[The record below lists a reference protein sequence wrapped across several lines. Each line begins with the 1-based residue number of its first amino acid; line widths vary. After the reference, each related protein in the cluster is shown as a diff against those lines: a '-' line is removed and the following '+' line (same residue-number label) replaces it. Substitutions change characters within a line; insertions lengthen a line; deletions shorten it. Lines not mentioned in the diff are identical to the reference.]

1 MKSDESRT
9 ECIKTW
15 SIYDNGRQLVPGY
28 LLCMVRKIICRC
40 HVMLILEY
48 ISTHGTLRVVC
59 CAARMS
65 ARESKPTGVSR
76 PRATGR
82 PVPQNSKAVSI
93 PTGNNQSLSQT
104 RLPQSNV
111 ATVCAPYLLAS
122 LIICL
127 GIVYLL
133 IKTALPLCQTHVQ
146 PQDI

>member
-1 MKSDESRT
+1 MSLERNASRLGA
-9 ECIKTW
+9 
-15 SIYDNGRQLVPGY
+15 SDNGRQLVPGY

-40 HVMLILEY
+40 HVMLINIGIY
-48 ISTHGTLRVVC
+48 FHAWDPPSGALRECQPGSPSLPAYHVHE
-59 CAARMS
+59 R
-65 ARESKPTGVSR
+65 R
-76 PRATGR
+76 GR
-82 PVPQNSKAVSI
+82 PGPQNIKAVSI

-146 PQDI
+146 PQDF